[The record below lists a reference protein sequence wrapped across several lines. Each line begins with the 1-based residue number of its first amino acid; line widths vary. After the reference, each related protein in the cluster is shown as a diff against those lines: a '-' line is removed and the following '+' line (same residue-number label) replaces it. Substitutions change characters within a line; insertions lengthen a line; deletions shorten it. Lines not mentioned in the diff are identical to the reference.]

1 MSRMPA
7 LFVSHGAPDIV
18 VRPSPAHDFLKSLA
32 RELPNPKAILAIS
45 AHWETDVPVVGT
57 GVKPHTIYDFRGFD
71 PRLMQMTYEAPGAPV
86 VARRAAQLLS
96 ASGFTVRED
105 DARGWDH
112 GVWTPLMLMAPTAD
126 VPVAQVSIQ
135 PLAGAGHHIRLGEA
149 LRPLR
154 EEGVMI
160 VASGAMTHN
169 LAAYFQSGLAADAP
183 PRPWVGAF
191 TDWMSEKTAAQ
202 DRAALAQY
210 RTQAPYAVE
219 NHPEDEHLLPLFVML
234 GAAHPGETVRRMHA
248 SVDRGV
254 LAMDAY
260 RAG

>member
-18 VRPSPAHDFLKSLA
+18 VRASPAHQFLKGLA
-32 RELPNPKAILAIS
+32 DTLPKPKAILAVS
-45 AHWETDVPVVGT
+45 AHWETDQPMVGT
-57 GVKPHTIYDFRGFD
+57 GLKPRTIYDFRGFD
-71 PRLMQMTYEAPGAPV
+71 PRLTTMTYDAPGAPAI
-86 VARRAAQLLS
+86 ARQAAELLS
-96 ASGFTVRED
+96 ANGLAVRED
-105 DARGWDH
+105 AKRGWDH
-112 GVWTPLMLMAPTAD
+112 GVWTPLMLMAPHAS

-135 PLAGAGHHIRLGEA
+135 PGEGAAHHIRLGEA

-154 EEGVMI
+154 EEGVML

-169 LAAYFQSGLAADAP
+169 LAAYFHSGLPADAP
-183 PRPWVGAF
+183 VQPWVAEF
-191 TDWMSEKTAAQ
+191 TSWMAGKVAAQ
-202 DRAALAQY
+202 DRKALADY
-210 RTQAPYAVE
+210 RTQAPFAAE

-234 GAAHPGETVRRMHA
+234 GAAFEGEPVRRVHA

-260 RAG
+260 RVG